1 MLWDFGCL
9 FHDWENGGKEMTT
22 RRNFIKTAAAA
33 TVGATALAR
42 ADVTEAAGPAASSGF
57 AEYSNYD
64 GLGLAELVKKKE
76 IKPAELVE
84 AAVERIERHNP
95 QLNAVVFKAYDE
107 ARAMA
112 NMDLSGP
119 FAGVPMLL
127 KDILGFKKG
136 WPNRSGSRFVP
147 AVPFPF
153 DSTLV
158 VRFQAAGLIPLGKT
172 NVPEFGALPF
182 TEPKLYGPAR
192 NPWNPGYST
201 GGSSGGSAAAVAA
214 GIVPLA
220 HANDGGGSIRIPA
233 SCCGLVGL
241 KPTRGRNPLGPAIG
255 DIMGGL
261 VAEHVVSRSV
271 RDTAAALDATAGPE
285 IGDPYAAPPPP
296 GSYLEATKSEPK
308 TLRIAFTTRTPDG
321 EVDPECKAATEAAAK
336 LCAKLGHH
344 VEEGRPQLRADDEAN
359 FGRCFIMIW
368 AAGLAMTVELY
379 AKTFGK
385 TPASEDFEGLT
396 WGLYQFGKTISAAQY
411 QLCWA
416 SLQASSR
423 QIARSQQTYDAW
435 ITPVLGRPPLEIG
448 AFNLDETDVARG
460 LAPIERYVPFT
471 GVQNVTGQPAISL
484 PLASSKSGLPIGVQ
498 FVGRFGEEHLLLQLA
513 AQIERA
519 EPWSARPPIYG

>member
-1 MLWDFGCL
+1 M
-9 FHDWENGGKEMTT
+9 
-22 RRNFIKTAAAA
+22 
-33 TVGATALAR
+33 
-42 ADVTEAAGPAASSGF
+42 GF

-64 GLGLAELVKKKE
+64 GLALAELVKKKE
-76 IKPAELVE
+76 IEPAELVE
-84 AAVERIERHNP
+84 AAIERIERHNP

-112 NMDLSGP
+112 KSNLSGP
-119 FAGVPMLL
+119 FTGVPMLL
-127 KDILGFKKG
+127 KDILGSKKG
-136 WPNRSGSRFVP
+136 WPNRAGSRFVP
-147 AVPFPF
+147 ALPSPF

-172 NVPEFGALPF
+172 NVPEFGALPI
-182 TEPKLYGPAR
+182 TEPMLYGPTR
-192 NPWNPGYST
+192 NPWNLGHST

-220 HANDGGGSIRIPA
+220 HANDGGGSIRVPA

-241 KPTRGRNPLGPAIG
+241 KPTRGRNPLGPVMG
-255 DIMGGL
+255 DVMGGL

-271 RDTAAALDATAGPE
+271 RDTAAVLDATAGPE

-308 TLRIAFTTRTPDG
+308 RLRIAFTTRAPDG
-321 EVDPECKAATEAAAK
+321 EIDPECKAASEAAAK
-336 LCAKLGHH
+336 LCAKLGHQ
-344 VEEGRPQLRADDEAN
+344 VEEARRQLSADEGSNLRTN
-359 FGRCFIMIW
+359 FITIW
-368 AAGLAMTVELY
+368 AAGLAMVIELY
-379 AKTFGK
+379 AKTLGK
-385 TPASEDFEGLT
+385 TPAREDFEGLT
-396 WGLYQFGKTISAAQY
+396 WGLYQFGKSVTAAQY

-423 QIARSQQTYDAW
+423 QVARLQQPFDAW

-448 AFNLDETDVARG
+448 AVDVDEPDVMKA
-460 LAPIERYVPFT
+460 LAPILGYAPFT
-471 GVQNVTGQPAISL
+471 AGQNVTGQPAISL
-484 PLASSKSGLPIGVQ
+484 PLAWSKVGLPIGVQ

-519 EPWSARPPIYG
+519 EPWSKKRPPVYG